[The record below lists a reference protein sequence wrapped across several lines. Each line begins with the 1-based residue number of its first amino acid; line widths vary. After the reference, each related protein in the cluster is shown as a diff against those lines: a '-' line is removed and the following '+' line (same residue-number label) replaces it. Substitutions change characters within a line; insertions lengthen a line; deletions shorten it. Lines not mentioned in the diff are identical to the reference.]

1 MPRQTNFL
9 PPRPPWMMLTPDPTN
24 KLTERAE
31 LKLKT
36 WLHLVARTKTIPKE
50 LVCGEDCEQ
59 HSLYGRLFD
68 AHPLQHPDKL
78 KNILTY

>member
-36 WLHLVARTKTIPKE
+36 WLHLVARTKNIPKE

-68 AHPLQHPDKL
+68 AHPLQHPDKN
-78 KNILTY
+78 KS